1 MLAPHDGVDS
11 ILMADPSL
19 SQAPTIQTKAPFEGD
34 AVRILDDLVRRAV
47 AAGAS
52 DIHLEPK
59 RERLQVRFRIDG
71 AMSVQS
77 DIDTETG
84 LQVVSRIKV
93 LSRIDISERRM
104 PQDGQFT
111 LEFAGQSKVHMRSA
125 TFPCSQG
132 EKIVLRILRGQ
143 HRIEFVDLGMG
154 PMTQKRVRELVTQP
168 QGFIV
173 TSGPTGSGKTSTLY
187 SLMSLID
194 TRRTNVVT
202 LEDPIEVEIP
212 SLTQGQIHPRAGFT
226 FAVGLRAIL
235 RQDPNVILV
244 GEIRDAETAGIALQ
258 AALTGHLVMSTLHTS
273 DVVETIVR
281 LVDLGV
287 EPWIIANALS
297 VSIAQRLVRL
307 VCPDCKETAKLD
319 SDFWDGDEL
328 LLPSGSEI
336 VRPRGCAKCH
346 LTGYRGRT
354 GIFQMLEMDD
364 EVRELIKTKASAG
377 AYREILKVRQI
388 PSLRRV
394 GFARV
399 MAGVTTIDEVARVTT

>member
-1 MLAPHDGVDS
+1 MTGS
-11 ILMADPSL
+11 
-19 SQAPTIQTKAPFEGD
+19 FEGD
-34 AVRILDDLVRRAV
+34 AVRILDDMVLRAV

-59 RERLQVRFRIDG
+59 RERMQVRFRIDG
-71 AMSVQS
+71 AMAEQS
-77 DIDTETG
+77 PIETETG
-84 LQVVSRIKV
+84 LQVVSRVKV

-111 LEFAGQSKVHMRSA
+111 LEWPGRPRVHMRSA

-132 EKIVLRILRGQ
+132 EKVVLRILRGQ
-143 HRIEFVDLGMG
+143 TRIEFPDLGMG

-194 TRRTNVVT
+194 TKRTNVVT
-202 LEDPIEVEIP
+202 LEDPIEVEIA

-297 VSIAQRLVRL
+297 VSIAQRLVRI
-307 VCPDCKETAKLD
+307 VCNDCKDTAKLD

-336 VRPRGCAKCH
+336 VRPRGCAQCH
-346 LTGYRGRT
+346 MTGYRGRT

-364 EVRELIKTKASAG
+364 EIRELIKTKATAG
-377 AYREILKVRQI
+377 AYREILKTRSI

-399 MAGVTTIDEVARVTT
+399 MAGVTTIDEVARVST

>member
-1 MLAPHDGVDS
+1 MPDPAPQL
-11 ILMADPSL
+11 ILEPPPRSA
-19 SQAPTIQTKAPFEGD
+19 FEGD
-34 AVRILDDLVRRAV
+34 AVRILDELVLRAV
-47 AAGAS
+47 NAGAS

-59 RERLQVRFRIDG
+59 RERMQVRFRVDG
-71 AMSVQS
+71 AMAEESG
-77 DIDTETG
+77 IDTETA

-104 PQDGQFT
+104 PQDGQLT
-111 LEFAGQSKVHMRSA
+111 LDLHERPRIHMRVS

-132 EKIVLRILRGQ
+132 EKLVLRILHGQ
-143 HRIEFVDLGMG
+143 AQIEFPDLGMG
-154 PMTQKRVRELVTQP
+154 PMTQKRVREFVSRP

-187 SLMSLID
+187 SLMSLVD
-194 TRRTNVVT
+194 TKRRNVVT
-202 LEDPIEVEIP
+202 LEDPIEVEIG
-212 SLTQGQIHPRAGFT
+212 SLTQGQIHQRAGFT

-244 GEIRDAETAGIALQ
+244 GEIRDSETAGIALQ

-273 DVVETIVR
+273 DVVETVVR

-297 VSIAQRLVRL
+297 AAIAQRLVRI
-307 VCPDCKETAKLD
+307 VCNDCKEVVKLEG
-319 SDFWDGDEL
+319 DFYDADEL
-328 LLPSGSEI
+328 LLPAGSDI
-336 VRPRGCAKCH
+336 IRPRGCPKCL
-346 LTGYRGRT
+346 LTGYKGRT

-364 EVRELIKTKASAG
+364 EVRELIKSKASAG
-377 AYREILKVRQI
+377 AYREVLKKRSI

-394 GFARV
+394 GFARA
-399 MAGVTTIDEVARVTT
+399 MAGVTTIDEVARVST

>member
-1 MLAPHDGVDS
+1 
-11 ILMADPSL
+11 MA
-19 SQAPTIQTKAPFEGD
+19 E
-34 AVRILDDLVRRAV
+34 
-47 AAGAS
+47 
-52 DIHLEPK
+52 
-59 RERLQVRFRIDG
+59 
-71 AMSVQS
+71 QS

-104 PQDGQFT
+104 PQDGQFS
-111 LEFAGQSKVHMRSA
+111 LEWPERPKVHMRSA

-143 HRIEFVDLGMG
+143 HRIEFSDLGMG
-154 PMTQKRVRELVTQP
+154 PMTQKRVKELVTQP

-194 TRRTNVVT
+194 TKKTNVVT
-202 LEDPIEVEIP
+202 LEDPIEVEIA

-297 VSIAQRLVRL
+297 VSIAQRLVRI
-307 VCPDCKETAKLD
+307 VCNECKGAAKLEA
-319 SDFWDGDEL
+319 DFWDGDEL

-336 VRPRGCAKCH
+336 VRPKGCAQCH
-346 LTGYRGRT
+346 QTGYRGRT

-364 EVRELIKTKASAG
+364 EVRELVKSKATTG
-377 AYREILKVRQI
+377 AYREVLKKRSI

-399 MAGVTTIDEVARVTT
+399 IAGVTTIDEVARVST

>member
-1 MLAPHDGVDS
+1 MP
-11 ILMADPSL
+11 DPSL
-19 SQAPTIQTKAPFEGD
+19 SLSASTKARATFEGD
-34 AVRILDDLVRRAV
+34 AVRILDELVLRAV

-52 DIHLEPK
+52 DIHIEPK
-59 RERLQVRFRIDG
+59 RERIQVRFRVDG
-71 AMSVQS
+71 AMAEQS
-77 DIDTETG
+77 SIDTETG

-104 PQDGQFT
+104 PQDGQFS
-111 LEFAGQSKVHMRSA
+111 LEWPERPKVHMRSA

-143 HRIEFVDLGMG
+143 HRIEFSDLGMG
-154 PMTQKRVRELVTQP
+154 PMTQKRVKELVTQP

-194 TRRTNVVT
+194 TKKTNVVT
-202 LEDPIEVEIP
+202 LEDPIEVEIA

-297 VSIAQRLVRL
+297 VSIAQRLVRI
-307 VCPDCKETAKLD
+307 VCNECKGAAKLEA
-319 SDFWDGDEL
+319 DFWDGDEL

-336 VRPRGCAKCH
+336 VRPKGCAQCH
-346 LTGYRGRT
+346 QTGYRGRT

-364 EVRELIKTKASAG
+364 EIRELIKTKATAG
-377 AYREILKVRQI
+377 AYREILKVRSI

-399 MAGVTTIDEVARVTT
+399 MAGVTTIDEVARVST

>member
-1 MLAPHDGVDS
+1 MPE
-11 ILMADPSL
+11 PS
-19 SQAPTIQTKAPFEGD
+19 QPRPAGANPRGTFEGD
-34 AVRILDDLVRRAV
+34 AVRILDELVLRA
-47 AAGAS
+47 ASSGAS

-59 RERLQVRFRIDG
+59 RNRMQVRFRIDG
-71 AMSVQS
+71 AMAEQA
-77 DIDTETG
+77 DIDSETG
-84 LQVVSRIKV
+84 LQVVSRVKV

-111 LEFAGQSKVHMRSA
+111 LEVGGRPRIHMRAA

-132 EKIVLRILRGQ
+132 EKVVLRILQGQ
-143 HRIEFVDLGMG
+143 HKIEFQELGMG
-154 PMTQKRVRELVTQP
+154 PMTQKRVRELVAQP
-168 QGFIV
+168 QGFLV

-187 SLMSLID
+187 SFMSLVD
-194 TRRTNVVT
+194 TKRRNVVT

-212 SLTQGQIHPRAGFT
+212 TLTQGQIHPRAGFT

-244 GEIRDAETAGIALQ
+244 GEIRDSETAGIALQ

-297 VSIAQRLVRL
+297 AALAQRLVRI
-307 VCPDCKETAKLD
+307 VCNDCKETVRLEA
-319 SDFWDGDEL
+319 DFWDADEL
-328 LLPSGSEI
+328 LLPAGSQI
-336 VRPRGCAKCH
+336 VRPRGCPQCH
-346 LTGYRGRT
+346 MTGYRGRT

-364 EVRELIKTKASAG
+364 EVRELIKTKATAG
-377 AYREILKVRQI
+377 AYREVLKKRSI

-399 MAGVTTIDEVARVTT
+399 MAGVTTLDEVARVST

>member
-1 MLAPHDGVDS
+1 MP
-11 ILMADPSL
+11 DPS
-19 SQAPTIQTKAPFEGD
+19 QPRTAGTKPRGTFEGD
-34 AVRILDDLVRRAV
+34 AVRILDELVLRA
-47 AAGAS
+47 ASAGAS

-59 RERLQVRFRIDG
+59 RERMQVRFRIDG
-71 AMSVQS
+71 AMAEQS
-77 DIDTETG
+77 DIDSETG
-84 LQVVSRIKV
+84 LQVISRVKV

-111 LEFAGQSKVHMRSA
+111 LEAEGRSRIHMRAA

-132 EKIVLRILRGQ
+132 EKVVLRILQGQ
-143 HRIEFVDLGMG
+143 HGIEFGDLGMG
-154 PMTQKRVRELVTQP
+154 PLTQKRVRELVSQP

-187 SLMSLID
+187 SFMSLVD

-212 SLTQGQIHPRAGFT
+212 TLTQGQIHPRAGFT

-287 EPWIIANALS
+287 EPWIVANALS
-297 VSIAQRLVRL
+297 ASLAQRLVRV
-307 VCPDCKETAKLD
+307 VCDNCKETVRLEA
-319 SDFWDGDEL
+319 DFWDADEL
-328 LLPSGSEI
+328 LLPAGSQI
-336 VRPRGCAKCH
+336 VRPRGCPQCH
-346 LTGYRGRT
+346 STGYRGRT

-377 AYREILKVRQI
+377 AYRELLRVRSI

-399 MAGVTTIDEVARVTT
+399 MAGVTTIDEVARVST

>member
-1 MLAPHDGVDS
+1 MAEPS
-11 ILMADPSL
+11 IKPS
-19 SQAPTIQTKAPFEGD
+19 SPKTPGIWEGD
-34 AVRILDDLVRRAV
+34 AVHILDEMVRRAV

-59 RERLQVRFRIDG
+59 RERMQVCFRIDG
-71 AMSVQS
+71 AMAEQTS
-77 DIDTETG
+77 IDTETS

-111 LEFAGQSKVHMRSA
+111 LDWEGRPRVHMRAS

-132 EKIVLRILRGQ
+132 EKVVLRILRGQ
-143 HRIEFVDLGMG
+143 TRIEFGDLGMG
-154 PMTQKRVRELVTQP
+154 PLTQKRVRELVVRP

-187 SLMSLID
+187 SFMSLID
-194 TRRTNVVT
+194 TKRTNVVT
-202 LEDPIEVEIP
+202 LEDPIEVEIG

-244 GEIRDAETAGIALQ
+244 GEIRDSETAGIALQ

-297 VSIAQRLVRL
+297 ASLAQRLVRV
-307 VCPDCKETAKLD
+307 VCKDCKETVKLEA
-319 SDFWDGDEL
+319 DFFDGDEV
-328 LLPSGSEI
+328 LLPSGSDI
-336 VRPRGCAKCH
+336 IRPRGCPQCH
-346 LTGYRGRT
+346 MTGYRGRT

-364 EVRELIKTKASAG
+364 EIRELIKTKATAG
-377 AYREILKVRQI
+377 AYRDVLKKRSI

-399 MAGVTTIDEVARVTT
+399 MAGVTTLDEVARVST

>member
-1 MLAPHDGVDS
+1 MPDSAPELGP
-11 ILMADPSL
+11 LPSRG
-19 SQAPTIQTKAPFEGD
+19 SNFEGD
-34 AVRILDDLVRRAV
+34 AVRILDELVLRAV
-47 AAGAS
+47 SAGAS

-59 RERLQVRFRIDG
+59 RERMQVRFRIDG
-71 AMSVQS
+71 GMVEQNGVS
-77 DIDTETG
+77 TETG
-84 LQVVSRIKV
+84 LQIISRIKV

-104 PQDGQFT
+104 PQDGQFR
-111 LEFAGQSKVHMRSA
+111 LEWEGRPRIHMRAS

-132 EKIVLRILRGQ
+132 EKVVLRILRGQ
-143 HRIEFVDLGMG
+143 ARIEFADLGMG
-154 PMTQKRVRELVTQP
+154 PMTQKNVRELVVRP

-187 SLMSLID
+187 SFMSLID
-194 TRRTNVVT
+194 TKSTNVVT
-202 LEDPIEVEIP
+202 LEDPIEVEIG

-244 GEIRDAETAGIALQ
+244 GEIRDSETAAIALQ

-287 EPWIIANALS
+287 EPWIVANALS
-297 VSIAQRLVRL
+297 AALAQRLVRI
-307 VCPDCKETAKLD
+307 VCSDCKATVKLE

-328 LLPSGSEI
+328 LLPAGSEI
-336 VRPRGCAKCH
+336 VRPKGCAQCH
-346 LTGYRGRT
+346 QTGYRGRT

-364 EVRELIKTKASAG
+364 EVRELIKNKASAG
-377 AYREILKVRQI
+377 SYREIMKRRSI

-399 MAGVTTIDEVARVTT
+399 MAGVTTIDEVARVST

>member
-1 MLAPHDGVDS
+1 
-11 ILMADPSL
+11 MASMSETTPKVTPP
-19 SQAPTIQTKAPFEGD
+19 AATATHFEGD
-34 AVRILDDLVRRAV
+34 AVRVLDELVHRAV
-47 AAGAS
+47 TAGAS

-59 RERLQVRFRIDG
+59 HDLMQVRFRIDG
-71 AMSVQS
+71 SMSVQS
-77 DIDTETG
+77 SIDTETA

-111 LEFAGQSKVHMRSA
+111 LDWDARSRIHMRTA

-132 EKIVLRILRGQ
+132 EKVVVRILRGQ
-143 HRIEFVDLGMG
+143 HRIEFADLGMG
-154 PMTQKRVRELVTQP
+154 PMTQKRVRELVTRP
-168 QGFIV
+168 QGFVV

-187 SLMSLID
+187 SFMSLID
-194 TRRTNVVT
+194 TERTNVVT
-202 LEDPIEVEIP
+202 LEDPIEVEIG

-226 FAVGLRAIL
+226 FAIGLRAIL

-297 VSIAQRLVRL
+297 AALAQRLVRI
-307 VCPDCKETAKLD
+307 VCNDCRATVRLD
-319 SDFWDGDEL
+319 SNFYDGDEL
-328 LLPSGSEI
+328 LLPAGSEI
-336 VRPRGCAKCH
+336 VRPRGCPKCH
-346 LTGYRGRT
+346 MTGYRGRT
-354 GIFQMLEMDD
+354 GIFQMLEVDD
-364 EVRELIKTKASAG
+364 EVRELIKSKATAS
-377 AYREILKVRQI
+377 AYREILKKRGI

-394 GFARV
+394 GFARAT
-399 MAGVTTIDEVARVTT
+399 AGVTTIDEVARVST